1 MTYIL
6 NQQVLRLITL
16 LIVILIIQPP
26 FNSWEKLI
34 LLSLSSTVILF
45 SEIKNFINKNKLIFI
60 FIFIVIFLLQNF
72 FSKNRLIINHVVL
85 PTSAT
90 NNLDYLK
97 NNFPNE
103 LQKKLKY
110 ELKKLENE
118 EDLLKNISQPKSN
131 KRSTIFKNFAFQ
143 AENLWTNT
151 DEGKYLL
158 IEKDIDFWKLGP
170 SALNDINLNFGNSNK
185 PNYKN
190 NIVFPVLFKLNFTKI
205 NNKSNLCFTGNLYYE
220 LNKKFIFLDK
230 RENECI
236 KIDYKKDYYFFDYMR
251 DIKISIKN
259 NFFYD
264 YNYILFYI
272 TTLVLLLILLLKIY
286 KINFFYLFLSFSFF
300 LVLYLYLKFSP
311 NSISSFSET
320 FYFAR
325 GNDGLVHY
333 GFARIMANNF
343 ILGNFY
349 EGFKGVED
357 TFYFMPLTRYINTIL
372 FIFFGDT
379 ILGSIFLISF
389 FPILIFKLMCLFL
402 SQKASKYLVFIFLFF
417 PIFESLGFTM
427 INYINFTVDG
437 YGEGVCY
444 LFLTLIAYFYFQDD
458 ESKTKFFLMG
468 FFSFVVVGIRPNYL
482 GFICPLMLGYVIY
495 LIFRQHLIKE
505 VYKKIFLLFFGGSFI
520 LLIPLHNY
528 IYSNEIV
535 LLVKSQ
541 SFENGLRIN
550 YTNYINFFSSF
561 FSSNSDIANDV
572 KIFEHISHYIKI
584 YELWFIIVL
593 LNLFFIFLFKIN
605 LKLKIFSLS
614 LILMH
619 ITYLFF
625 LGDPRYSMGTWML
638 SFIVFIFIFKEKY
651 KFFLKDK
658 VFIIKNFFLR

>member
-6 NQQVLRLITL
+6 NQQVLRITTL

-45 SEIKNFINKNKLIFI
+45 SEIKNFINKNKLIFL

-72 FSKNRLIINHVVL
+72 FSKNYLIINHVVL
-85 PTSAT
+85 PTSV
-90 NNLDYLK
+90 NNDLDYLK
-97 NNFPNE
+97 DNLPNE
-103 LQKKLKY
+103 LQKKLKF
-110 ELKKLENE
+110 ELKKLENKE
-118 EDLLKNISQPKSN
+118 ILLKNIPQPKTN

-143 AENLWTNT
+143 AENLWTRTN
-151 DEGKYLL
+151 EGKYLL
-158 IEKDIDFWKLGP
+158 IKKDIDFWKLGP

-190 NIVFPVLFKLNFTKI
+190 NIIFPVLFKLNFTKI
-205 NNKSNLCFTGNLYYE
+205 NEKSNLCFTGNLYYE
-220 LNKKFIFLDK
+220 LDKKFIFLDK
-230 RENECI
+230 RENKCI
-236 KIDYKKDYYFFDYMR
+236 KIDYKKDYYFFDYKR
-251 DIKISIKN
+251 DIKINIKN

-264 YNYILFYI
+264 YNYILFFI
-272 TTLVLLLILLLKIY
+272 FTLILLLILLFKIY
-286 KINFFYLFLSFSFF
+286 KVDLFYLFLSFSFF
-300 LVLYLYLKFSP
+300 LVLYLYLRFSP
-311 NSISSFSET
+311 NLISGFSET

-333 GFARIMANNF
+333 GFARIIANNF

-349 EGFKGVED
+349 DGLRGVED

-372 FIFFGDT
+372 FFFFGDN

-389 FPILIFKLMCLFL
+389 FPILIFKLLCLL
-402 SQKASKYLVFIFLFF
+402 IDTKASKYLVFIFLFF

-444 LFLTLIAYFYFQDD
+444 LFLTLIAYFYFKDD
-458 ESKTKFFLMG
+458 ESKTKFFLIG
-468 FFSFVVVGIRPNYL
+468 FFSFIVVGIRPNYL
-482 GFICPLMLGYVIY
+482 GFICPLMLGYVVY
-495 LIFRQHLIKE
+495 LIFNKDSIEE
-505 VYKKIFLLFFGGSFI
+505 VYKKIFLLFVGGSFI

-535 LLVKSQ
+535 LLVKTQ

-550 YTNYINFFSSF
+550 FNDYIEFLSSF
-561 FSSNSDIANDV
+561 FSGNINNGNYT
-572 KIFEHISHYIKI
+572 KITEHISHYIKI

-593 LNLFFIFLFKIN
+593 LNLFFIFLFKIK

-614 LILMH
+614 LIMMH
-619 ITYLFF
+619 TTYLFF

-651 KFFLKDK
+651 SFF
-658 VFIIKNFFLR
+658 IKKKLF